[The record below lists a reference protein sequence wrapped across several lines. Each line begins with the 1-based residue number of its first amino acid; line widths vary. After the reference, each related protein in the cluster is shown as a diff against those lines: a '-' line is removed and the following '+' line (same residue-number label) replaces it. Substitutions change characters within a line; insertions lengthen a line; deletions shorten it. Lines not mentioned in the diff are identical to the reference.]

1 MHNRIHPIGSTN
13 QDVTYSTF
21 YDYLNCLEVSPCAGW
36 MNSNKTVRD
45 ALSGTAAAMRDKLPI
60 IIEEIRGKLENI
72 EVFYFGDILDEAIQ
86 EFLAKGGEGW

>member
-1 MHNRIHPIGSTN
+1 
-13 QDVTYSTF
+13 
-21 YDYLNCLEVSPCAGW
+21 